1 MTAFRGDKVLG
12 PMTPAK
18 WFYNKRTDE
27 PTTEVAIRHSFAY
40 DLYVVLAGFDAE
52 QQSAT
57 FHVVVNPLVNWIWAG
72 FALLAFGTLIAL
84 LPERALA
91 VATAKAP
98 AAATS
103 TATTTTILLL
113 ALLGSAAFPHVAHAQ
128 HVEGASTIV
137 VPMSAFEREIQN
149 EIVCMCGTCGRKR
162 IDECTCGKAEEM
174 RIEVAGLVKKGYTR
188 EQVLDYYVQKYGSQE
203 PLAMPI
209 DKGFNRLAWAVP
221 YALGV
226 FGAVLA
232 GTVAV
237 RWTRRRPQ
245 EDAEPVAQTAQSE
258 AWQKKLDE
266 ELRDLD

>member
-1 MTAFRGDKVLG
+1 MPG
-12 PMTPAK
+12 
-18 WFYNKRTDE
+18 
-27 PTTEVAIRHSFAY
+27 
-40 DLYVVLAGFDAE
+40 
-52 QQSAT
+52 
-57 FHVVVNPLVNWIWAG
+57 
-72 FALLAFGTLIAL
+72 
-84 LPERALA
+84 ALA
-91 VATAKAP
+91 NTSLQPFTRSVTAETCGPFWMMTSPLPPSLSTMYWQAICPAWTLLVCTVASAP

-103 TATTTTILLL
+103 TATTTTIVLL

-188 EQVLDYYVQKYGSQE
+188 DQVLDYYVQKYGSQE

-232 GTVAV
+232 GTAAV
-237 RWTRRRPQ
+237 RWTRRQPQ
-245 EDAEPVAQTAQSE
+245 VDAAPEAETAQSE